1 MGIHIISFDCK
12 DPLGYE
18 KSFELYTDKY
28 LCYNNI
34 CPCGLL
40 ANRNCTVES
49 CEDFGKMSN
58 ATDSMC
64 DLCPIY
70 NYCQYKERMSTE
82 YEKVPALINEDGL
95 LLHKFCYELLL
106 NLSTCEDF
114 VIRRW
119 CTIKADISNEKVSI
133 SYLRDSNKAYITC
146 HSWNISVAIIE
157 RLFRYFSNIE
167 NLLIT
172 PRQMGSSTV
181 ELEFNYLI
189 RKNYERN

>member
-12 DPLGYE
+12 DQLGYE

-28 LCYNNI
+28 RCYNNI

-40 ANRNCTVES
+40 ANRNCSVDS

-64 DLCPIY
+64 DLCPIN
-70 NYCQYKERMSTE
+70 NYCQYKERLSSD
-82 YEKVPALINEDGL
+82 YEKVPALINDDGI

-106 NLSTCEDF
+106 NYATCEDF
-114 VIRRW
+114 VVRRW
-119 CTIKADISNEKVSI
+119 HTINAVLSNEKVSI
-133 SYLRDSNKAYITC
+133 SYLRDTNKAYITC
-146 HSWNISVAIIE
+146 HAWNISVAIIE
-157 RLFRYFSNIE
+157 RLFKYFSNIE
-167 NLLIT
+167 NVLIT

-181 ELEFNYLI
+181 ELEFNYLK
-189 RKNYERN
+189 RKK